1 MQDNIIFVLMEDNL
15 NFLENGKL
23 VIFLAVIS
31 ALYMKMSI
39 GLSFCVQR
47 VSLVVLM
54 FQTVCKAYE
63 GNLVWDAYE
72 NQKLNLFL
80 ISLKPFLGLAY
91 FSKIFFFFQ
100 V

>member
-1 MQDNIIFVLMEDNL
+1 MQDNIIFGLMEDNL

-31 ALYMKMSI
+31 ALYMKMSV

-54 FQTVCKAYE
+54 F
-63 GNLVWDAYE
+63 
-72 NQKLNLFL
+72 
-80 ISLKPFLGLAY
+80 
-91 FSKIFFFFQ
+91 
-100 V
+100 